1 MEDKSELIVY
11 AIANEIHRKKQETKN
26 ILMKAAVD
34 YSKTRDDEI
43 LYEALEEAINLQD
56 GAINDALNMG
66 EITLAELNKVLTDV
80 DNLIKKYQN
89 SAKEFDEELKM
100 FKKEYG
106 EDSDIYLQM
115 KKLSSDLENELF
127 GLYQDRNEIIFRIN
141 NIKKMMDE
149 L

>member
-1 MEDKSELIVY
+1 MENKSELIVY
-11 AIANEIHRKKQETKN
+11 AIANEIRRKKQETKN
-26 ILMKAAVD
+26 ILTKAAVD
-34 YSKTRDDEI
+34 YSKTLDDEI
-43 LYEALEEAINLQD
+43 LYDALAKAIDLQD

-89 SAKEFDEELKM
+89 SAKEFDEELKL

-127 GLYQDRNEIIFRIN
+127 SLYHDRNEIIFRIDN
-141 NIKKMMDE
+141 VKKMMNE

>member
-1 MEDKSELIVY
+1 MENKPELIVY

-26 ILMKAAVD
+26 ILTKAAVD
-34 YSKTRDDEI
+34 YSKTLDDEI
-43 LYEALEEAINLQD
+43 LYDALAKAIDLQD

-66 EITLAELNKVLTDV
+66 EITLAEFNKILTDV
-80 DNLIKKYQN
+80 DDLIKKYQN
-89 SAKEFDEELKM
+89 SAKEFDEELKL

-127 GLYQDRNEIIFRIN
+127 SLYHDRNEIIFRIDN
-141 NIKKMMDE
+141 VKKMMDE